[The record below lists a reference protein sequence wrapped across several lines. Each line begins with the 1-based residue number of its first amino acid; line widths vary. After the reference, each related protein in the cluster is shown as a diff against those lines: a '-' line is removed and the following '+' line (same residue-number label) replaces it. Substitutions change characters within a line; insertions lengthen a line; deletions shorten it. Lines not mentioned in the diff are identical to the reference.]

1 MTSAVTL
8 AQSASAGNTLN
19 FKNRLINGDFE
30 FWQRGTAQTFI
41 TAGVYLADRWTCM
54 GFQQARHQRVSVTSP
69 VTGMTARFAMRVSS
83 SPNSDNGSGGTR
95 MDLSQKI
102 ENLNCYDLAGQTI
115 TYSYW
120 IRFSSATFSS
130 ITNATQSA
138 FGSFNSYIQSST
150 ANTDAITSTDSIGT
164 VNGQSVIANGSLP
177 TIWTKVTRTE
187 TIPSN
192 ANNVSL
198 RLQMQQLGS
207 TTNPGDNWYEVTE
220 LQLELGSAATAID
233 HRPYPVELIL
243 CQRYHQ
249 RFTYPANDYALF
261 YAYTWNAGTRL
272 AGGIPLVTAMRT
284 TPTWQGLGAVTRIY
298 GGGSTGVNI
307 TTVNSLSYTPGS
319 PVVQFDGS
327 LASAVANSEAVVI
340 TNSAVSGT
348 SPWGFAL
355 DAEL

>member
-30 FWQRGTAQTFI
+30 FWQRGTAQVFI

-177 TIWTKVTRTE
+177 TIWTKITRTE

-220 LQLELGSAATAID
+220 LQLELGSAATAMD
-233 HRPYPVELIL
+233 HRPYPVELML
-243 CQRYHQ
+243 CQRYFQ
-249 RFTYPANDYALF
+249 LI
-261 YAYTWNAGTRL
+261 
-272 AGGIPLVTAMRT
+272 GGP
-284 TPTWQGLGAVTRIY
+284 
-298 GGGSTGVNI
+298 
-307 TTVNSLSYTPGS
+307 SYTAIGFGINFAGAQVARAVYVKYNTTMRVIPSVSIIGTLIVTDRTGFDT
-319 PVVQFDGS
+319 PVS
-327 LASAVANSEAVVI
+327 SIASFSSGTDSANFYFGK
-340 TNSAVSGT
+340 NAVSGSDNAPVQIAVQNGTT
-348 SPWGFAL
+348 SFLAFN
-355 DAEL
+355 AEL